1 MVKIMI
7 KVMVKG
13 TVKIRD
19 GIESRFAAFYL
30 IELKTE
36 HFIRTWKVTFCVTMR
51 GLWTRQIDGMLRIGR
66 DNEQDKKMQMNK
78 YSMFA

>member
-7 KVMVKG
+7 TVMVKG

-51 GLWTRQIDGMLRIGR
+51 GLWT
-66 DNEQDKKMQMNK
+66 
-78 YSMFA
+78 

>member
-1 MVKIMI
+1 MVRIGSRLGIGLGVVKITI

-13 TVKIRD
+13 RVKIRVRA
-19 GIESRFAAFYL
+19 GIESHFAAFYS

-51 GLWTRQIDGMLRIGR
+51 CLLM
-66 DNEQDKKMQMNK
+66 
-78 YSMFA
+78 

>member
-1 MVKIMI
+1 MKINLTTLLLGGIGSRLGIGLGMVKIMI
-7 KVMVKG
+7 KVNIKG
-13 TVKIRD
+13 RVKIRA

-51 GLWTRQIDGMLRIGR
+51 CLWT
-66 DNEQDKKMQMNK
+66 
-78 YSMFA
+78 

>member
-1 MVKIMI
+1 MKINLTTLWLGGIGSGLGIGLGMVKIMI

-13 TVKIRD
+13 RVKIRD

-51 GLWTRQIDGMLRIGR
+51 GLWT
-66 DNEQDKKMQMNK
+66 
-78 YSMFA
+78 